1 MRTRSLS
8 WDEDEV
14 RKKKTLILVLAF
26 LLIPLLLGLYAA
38 VGPEGGLI
46 AGATPTALLSPS
58 AVATA
63 TVPVPAFTATA
74 TPTASAT
81 PVAKATATPVSTPTP
96 VPPEPSATPV
106 ATSAALEPSAT
117 PVVTS
122 VALEPTATPVV
133 TSVALEPTATPTVAL
148 TATLAAPVVTT
159 PPDGSVLKDDQ
170 PTIAGTAPLNTTVQ
184 VYDDGSLVGTA
195 TADAQGDW
203 AWVPG
208 EPLEPGEH
216 AVTAVASDESGR
228 TSAPS
233 GAVTLTVVIEHLP
246 VTGGSWSERW
256 LDRLFRIVF
265 H

>member
-96 VPPEPSATPV
+96 VPPEPTATPV
-106 ATSAALEPSAT
+106 ATSAALEPS
-117 PVVTS
+117 
-122 VALEPTATPVV
+122 ATPVV

>member
-46 AGATPTALLSPS
+46 AGGTPTALLSPS

-63 TVPVPAFTATA
+63 TVLVPAFTATA

-96 VPPEPSATPV
+96 VPPEPTATPV
-106 ATSAALEPSAT
+106 ATL
-117 PVVTS
+117 
-122 VALEPTATPVV
+122 VALEPTAI
-133 TSVALEPTATPTVAL
+133 PTVAP

-170 PTIAGTAPLNTTVQ
+170 PTIAGTAPPNTTVQ

-203 AWVPG
+203 SLVPG
-208 EPLEPGEH
+208 EPLEPGER
-216 AVTAVASDESGR
+216 AVTAVASDDAGR
-228 TSAPS
+228 MSAPS
-233 GAVTLTVVIEHLP
+233 GAVTFTVVIEHLP

>member
-81 PVAKATATPVSTPTP
+81 PMAKATATPVSTPTP
-96 VPPEPSATPV
+96 VPPEPTATPV
-106 ATSAALEPSAT
+106 ATL
-117 PVVTS
+117 
-122 VALEPTATPVV
+122 VALEPTATPAA
-133 TSVALEPTATPTVAL
+133 TSVALEPTATPTVAP

-170 PTIAGTAPLNTTVQ
+170 PTIAGTAPPNTTVQ

-203 AWVPG
+203 SLVPG
-208 EPLEPGEH
+208 EPLEPGER
-216 AVTAVASDESGR
+216 AVTAVASDEAGR

-233 GAVTLTVVIEHLP
+233 GAVTFTVVIEHLP